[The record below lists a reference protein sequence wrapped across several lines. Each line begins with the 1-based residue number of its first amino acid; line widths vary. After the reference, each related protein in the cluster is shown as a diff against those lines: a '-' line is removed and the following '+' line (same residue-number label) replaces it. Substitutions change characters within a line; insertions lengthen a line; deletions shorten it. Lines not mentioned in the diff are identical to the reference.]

1 MCPSDKKIK
10 WSLYAIFCIWRM
22 RAGAVDVLCAAPGLS
37 YLLASVETDLNDK
50 LLLGCVRDT
59 TCDRPEAVE
68 APHVDIHPH

>member
-1 MCPSDKKIK
+1 
-10 WSLYAIFCIWRM
+10 M

-59 TCDRPEAVE
+59 TCDWPEAVE